1 MQDAWSLSALQL
13 SAVQELANIGLG
25 RAATSLSEMTG
36 MTFDLNV
43 PEVHQVGLESLPQL
57 FKGPGGLS
65 AAVYTPCFGDFE
77 GHLAFVFDWESTQ
90 SICWAL
96 LGAAPETPD
105 DVNELHGSV
114 VMELGN
120 ILNSSFLNAI
130 GELTGIVVHIA
141 PPLASFDDAGAIL
154 SAIAGEA
161 EMQGAMA
168 LSVDTMME
176 ARDNIKLR
184 GAFLM
189 IPGSQGLANVLRSLG
204 LEDAA

>member
-1 MQDAWSLSALQL
+1 MQDAWSLSELQL

-36 MTFDLNV
+36 VTFDLNV
-43 PEVHQVGLESLPQL
+43 PEVHQVGLEALPVL
-57 FKGPGGLS
+57 FRGPTGLS
-65 AAVYTPCFGDFE
+65 AAVYTPCTGDFE
-77 GHLAFVFDWESTQ
+77 GHLAFVFDWESTV
-90 SICWAL
+90 SICWCL
-96 LGAAPETPD
+96 LGAAPESPD
-105 DVNELHGSV
+105 EADELHASV
-114 VMELGN
+114 IMELGN

-130 GELTGIVVHIA
+130 AELTGITVHIS
-141 PPLASFDDAGAIL
+141 PPMASFDDSAAIL

-176 ARDNIKLR
+176 SRDNIKIR

-189 IPGSQGLANVLRSLG
+189 IPGSEGLSRVLRSLG